1 METTWFTMEITKS
14 IKTNSLQILL
24 PPICQT
30 ENQENSQQ
38 NTANIFKDSKTYF
51 KTITVWKFPIICLK
65 NQSFWAG
72 KNLEIQ
78 NRIIFIIWKIKT
90 KKSTQKSLRETKR
103 TEKSNLSHN
112 FTIKS
117 IPSIAE
123 KKKQQKTETY
133 KNPNDSK
140 RK

>member
-1 METTWFTMEITKS
+1 METTLFTMEITKS

-38 NTANIFKDSKTYF
+38 NTANIFKDSKTHF
-51 KTITVWKFPIICLK
+51 KTITVCLPRKFPIICLK
-65 NQSFWAG
+65 NQSFWAW

-90 KKSTQKSLRETKR
+90 KKSTQKCLRET
-103 TEKSNLSHN
+103 
-112 FTIKS
+112 
-117 IPSIAE
+117 
-123 KKKQQKTETY
+123 
-133 KNPNDSK
+133 
-140 RK
+140 